1 MLETFTHWLD
11 ALGDYGAA
19 VIALVFAV
27 AAVEAAFGLGAFVPA
42 ETAVVLAATALA
54 DSPLLYAAVIAAAAG
69 AFIGDHLG
77 YAIGRRLG
85 ARTAATAAVR
95 RIGPERWAAAM
106 RFVEHRGFW
115 IIVVARLLP
124 AVRTLVAAA
133 AGASRM
139 RYARFAAA
147 TGTASA
153 AWAVLWVLGGAALGS
168 VFLRFAERAAVPAL
182 ALAGIVVVALVVA
195 RAARRRA

>member
-11 ALGDYGAA
+11 AAGDYGAA

-77 YAIGRRLG
+77 YAIGGRLG
-85 ARTAATAAVR
+85 DRTAETAAVR
-95 RIGPERWAAAM
+95 RIGPDRWRAAM

-139 RYARFAAA
+139 RYARFASA
-147 TGTASA
+147 TAVASA

-168 VFLRFAERAAVPAL
+168 AFLRFAEHAALPAL
-182 ALAGIVVVALVVA
+182 ALAAVAVIALVAV